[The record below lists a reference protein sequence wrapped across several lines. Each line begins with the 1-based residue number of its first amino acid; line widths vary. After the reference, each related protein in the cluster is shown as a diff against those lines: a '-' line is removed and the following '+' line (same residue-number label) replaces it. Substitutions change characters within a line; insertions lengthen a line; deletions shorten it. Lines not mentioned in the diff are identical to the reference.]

1 MADAAPSTTPS
12 TGPSSSGLLPRTHPL
27 DVRPYLTEQTAGAVV
42 AKPLTTA
49 VQVRAELPGPAADAA
64 ARVLGVALPAR
75 PGTWVATPAGGRVV
89 WLGPDEWLVLDP
101 TTTPW
106 DLEPRLREALA
117 PAGGAAVDV
126 SAQRVVLELSGP
138 LARDL
143 LAAGCAVD
151 THPSVFPAGRAAQTL
166 LAQAGVVLLALSD
179 DGRHY
184 ELLVRSSFARYL
196 ADWLVDAATEHRA
209 RRA

>member
-1 MADAAPSTTPS
+1 MADAAPSSTPS
-12 TGPSSSGLLPRTHPL
+12 AAPGDSALLPRTHPL
-27 DVRPYLTEQTAGAVV
+27 DVRPDLGEQTAGAVV
-42 AKPLTTA
+42 ARPLTTA
-49 VQVRAELPGPAADAA
+49 VQVRAELPGPAADTA

-75 PGTWVATPAGGRVV
+75 PGTWVATPGGGRVV

-179 DGRHY
+179 DGQHY